1 MEEFAKV
8 EKLVEITG
16 ATYEDARNALRACD
30 GEMVDSM
37 VYLEKLGKVTKY
49 NNNSN
54 QDPRFAPISAEEI
67 AAAEYKKAM
76 ESLSRAQRKAQAK
89 ADKRAAERA
98 RRAAKRAESRSAFG
112 ELVRKIVRF
121 LTHNNIVISKEGEE
135 FASIPLLAVLIICSI
150 SVGLAVVA
158 VFVSMMFGYEYSF
171 RGESEMNEAD
181 RL

>member
-1 MEEFAKV
+1 MAEPDPVTAKDPFLHREV
-8 EKLVEITG
+8 RKIHRIEPVH
-16 ATYEDARNALRACD
+16 LRAG
-30 GEMVDSM
+30 GERKECSAEEH
-37 VYLEKLGKVTKY
+37 LLPH
-49 NNNSN
+49 S
-54 QDPRFAPISAEEI
+54 AAEEI

-89 ADKRAAERA
+89 AEKRAAERA

-112 ELVRKIVRF
+112 ELIRKIVRF